1 MTDVEIIISEYV
13 DKIAELEKEKC
24 ELLGLIQEKDEVI
37 NKMRNCAN
45 CKWKCT
51 AIKHKICINY
61 DKWELAENEK

>member
-1 MTDVEIIISEYV
+1 MQDLEEIYSL
-13 DKIAELEKEKC
+13 LEKEKC

-51 AIKHKICINY
+51 AIKRKICINY